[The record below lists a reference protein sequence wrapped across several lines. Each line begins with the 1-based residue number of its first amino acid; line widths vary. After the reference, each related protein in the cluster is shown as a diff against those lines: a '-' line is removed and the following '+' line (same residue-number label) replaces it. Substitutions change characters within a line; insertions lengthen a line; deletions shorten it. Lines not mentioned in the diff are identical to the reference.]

1 MKKFEEVAMNDNNP
15 KWEYS
20 IKRAEEIYNPI
31 YKLEH
36 EKTMRTEFDRD
47 YTRII
52 NCNAYKRLKH
62 KTQVFFA
69 PKNDHICTRIEHV
82 NLVESISHTI
92 ASYLGLNTD
101 LTKAIAVA
109 HDIGHSPFGHQGEI
123 ILSAISEREYDER
136 FWHAK
141 NGLHFVDDLELL
153 KDYSGLKKNLNLTY
167 AVRDG
172 IISHSGEPDKNGLK
186 PRNEVID
193 FKEFNV
199 SGKYNPYTWEG
210 CVVKIADNISYMGRD
225 IEDAIQMNLLTQ
237 KDVEKFDKVI
247 EHVKINNS
255 NIINYLVVDLCENS
269 SIENGL
275 KFSPKALETMYQIR
289 KFNMENIYKHDK
301 IKPTIRYF
309 TVLINE
315 IFYALRNEYDG
326 KNTIKNL
333 KKMARYYPV
342 LAEEFIGWLSNY
354 AITECRDEK
363 LYKNKLVYNI
373 ENLQDYNR
381 AIVDYMSG
389 MTDIYI
395 VKVYNELVNY

>member
-1 MKKFEEVAMNDNNP
+1 MKKFEEVAMNENNP
-15 KWEYS
+15 KWKSS
-20 IKRAEEIYNPI
+20 IKREAALYNPVFG
-31 YKLEH
+31 KGN
-36 EKTMRTEFDRD
+36 MRNEFDRD
-47 YTRII
+47 YTRTI

-109 HDIGHSPFGHQGEI
+109 HDLGHSPFGHQGEK
-123 ILSAISEREYDER
+123 ILSTISEREYNEK

-153 KDYSGLKKNLNLTY
+153 KDYNGIKRNLDLTY

-172 IISHSGEPDKNGLK
+172 IISHSGEPNRNGIK
-186 PRNEVID
+186 PRDKAID
-193 FKEFNV
+193 LKNFKKSGEF
-199 SGKYNPYTWEG
+199 NPYTWEG
-210 CVVKIADNISYMGRD
+210 CVVKLADNISYIGRD
-225 IEDAIQMNLLTQ
+225 IEDAIQMNLLTE
-237 KDVEKFDKVI
+237 KEVEKFDKVI
-247 EHVKINNS
+247 ENIKIANS

-269 SIENGL
+269 SVEEGL
-275 KFSPKALETMYQIR
+275 RFSKEAQDTMYRIR
-289 KFNMENIYKHDK
+289 SFNNKMIYKHDK

-315 IFYALRNEYDG
+315 LFYALRNEYNG
-326 KNTIKNL
+326 KTTIKNL
-333 KKMARYYPV
+333 HKMGRYYPT
-342 LAEEFIGWLSNY
+342 LASEFAGWLSNY
-354 AITECRDEK
+354 SLTEDRK
-363 LYKNKLVYNI
+363 LKNYDNKIIYDLNSL
-373 ENLQDYNR
+373 EDYNR

-389 MTDIYI
+389 MTDFYI
-395 VKVYNELVNY
+395 VKIYNELINY

>member
-1 MKKFEEVAMNDNNP
+1 MKKFEEVQMNQNNP
-15 KWEYS
+15 KWSKS
-20 IKRAEEIYNPI
+20 IEREEKLYNPVFGT
-31 YKLEH
+31 
-36 EKTMRTEFDRD
+36 KTMRTEFDRD
-47 YTRII
+47 YTRLI

-69 PKNDHICTRIEHV
+69 PQNDHICTRIEHV

-92 ASYLGLNTD
+92 ANYLGLNLE

-109 HDIGHSPFGHQGEI
+109 HDIGHAPFGHQGEF
-123 ILSAISEREYDER
+123 ILSTISEREYKEK

-141 NGLHFVDDLELL
+141 NGLHYVEDLELL
-153 KDYSGLKKNLNLTY
+153 KDYSDIKRNLNLTY

-172 IISHSGEPDKNGLK
+172 IIGHSGEPDKNGLK
-186 PRNEVID
+186 PRKEAIELSQ
-193 FKEFNV
+193 FKRSGEF
-199 SGKYNPYTWEG
+199 NPYTWEG

-225 IEDAIQMNLLTQ
+225 IEDAIQMNLLTE
-237 KDVEKFDKVI
+237 KEVAKFDELT
-247 EHVKINNS
+247 EHVKISNS

-269 SIENGL
+269 SVETGL
-275 KFSPKALETMYQIR
+275 KFSEEALDTMYKIK
-289 KFNMENIYKHDK
+289 KFNNENIYQHKV

-315 IFYALRNEYDG
+315 LFYALRNEYDG

-333 KKMARYYPV
+333 KKMRRYYPV
-342 LAEEFIGWLSNY
+342 LASEFSSWLSNY
-354 AITECRDEK
+354 AITEDRDNKLYDNKIIYNLEK
-363 LYKNKLVYNI
+363 L
-373 ENLQDYNR
+373 ENYNR

-395 VKVYNELVNY
+395 VKIYNELINY

>member
-1 MKKFEEVAMNDNNP
+1 MKKFEEVAMNEKNP
-15 KWEYS
+15 KWEKS
-20 IKRAEEIYNPI
+20 IKREQEMYNPVYGI
-31 YKLEH
+31 DEV
-36 EKTMRTEFDRD
+36 KTMRTEFDRD
-47 YTRII
+47 YTRTI

-109 HDIGHSPFGHQGEI
+109 HDIGHSPFGHQGEE
-123 ILSAISEREYDER
+123 ILSTISSREYNEK

-153 KDYSGLKKNLNLTY
+153 KDYGGIKKNLNLTY

-172 IISHSGEPDKNGLK
+172 IIAHSAEPDKNGLK
-186 PRNEVID
+186 PRNEAINLKD
-193 FKEFNV
+193 FTY

-225 IEDAIQMNLLTQ
+225 IEDAVQMNLLTE

-247 EHVKINNS
+247 QHVKINNS

-269 SIENGL
+269 SIETGL
-275 KFSPKALETMYQIR
+275 KFSQEALETMYQIR
-289 KFNMENIYKHDK
+289 KFNMEKIYKHDK

-315 IFYALRNEYDG
+315 LFYALRNEYDG
-326 KNTIKNL
+326 KNTIRNL
-333 KKMARYYPV
+333 RRMGRYYPI
-342 LAEEFIGWLSNY
+342 LANEFVGWLSNY
-354 AITECRDEK
+354 AITECRDVK
-363 LYKNKLVYNI
+363 SYNNKIIYNI
-373 ENLQDYNR
+373 ENLEDYNR

-395 VKVYNELVNY
+395 VKIYNELVNY